1 MRSLASLITALLVC
15 AAGVSSFLIPSSFSN
30 SALGRS
36 LSRRACDN
44 SASDR
49 SCWGDYHTS
58 TDYYNE
64 VGGLYHNRLWA
75 MLRTELQVPDTGVT
89 RTYYLEITNTTA
101 SPDGV
106 ERIVQLVNGTLPG
119 PTLVA
124 DWGDTV
130 VVHVTNSLSTNG
142 SSIHFHG
149 IRQNY
154 TNQNDGVVSITQCP
168 TAVSMFPEYLN
179 DFSDSGLAW

>member
-1 MRSLASLITALLVC
+1 MT
-15 AAGVSSFLIPSSFSN
+15 SFMV
-30 SALGRS
+30 
-36 LSRRACDN
+36 RAN
-44 SASDR
+44 EAK
-49 SCWGDYHTS
+49 GD
-58 TDYYNE
+58 
-64 VGGLYHNRLWA
+64 W
-75 MLRTELQVPDTGVT
+75 QVPNTGVT

-119 PTLVA
+119 PTIEA

-142 SSIHFHG
+142 SSIQFHG

-168 TAVSMFPEYLN
+168 SAVSITLKTLWHCA
-179 DFSDSGLAW
+179 DSSIAW